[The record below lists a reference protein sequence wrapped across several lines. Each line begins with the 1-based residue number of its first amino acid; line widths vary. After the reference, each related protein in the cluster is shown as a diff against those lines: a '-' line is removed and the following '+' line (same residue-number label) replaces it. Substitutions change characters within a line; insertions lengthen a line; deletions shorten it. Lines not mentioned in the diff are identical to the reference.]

1 MKLTGKAK
9 EEFEKWYDKM
19 LIQFKKD
26 NPKKLSWMLL
36 ARYFDLPESMQ
47 FGVYQD
53 FADSVGI
60 EINIK
65 KKIGGLFLI
74 QINYNGKRHHYL
86 GVKNKHFTRPE
97 ARTAAIEK
105 FNEIFN
111 NTN

>member
-9 EEFEKWYDKM
+9 EEFEKWYYGWIGETVNLKAW
-19 LIQFKKD
+19 LQL
-26 NPKKLSWMLL
+26 KL
-36 ARYFDLPESMQ
+36 DLFYSQEDSMK
-47 FGVYQD
+47 FGVYVD

-60 EINIK
+60 EISI
-65 KKIGGLFLI
+65 
-74 QINYNGKRHHYL
+74 INDGTNVFRYDIDGEFHPRVRL
-86 GVKNKHFTRPE
+86 SRPE